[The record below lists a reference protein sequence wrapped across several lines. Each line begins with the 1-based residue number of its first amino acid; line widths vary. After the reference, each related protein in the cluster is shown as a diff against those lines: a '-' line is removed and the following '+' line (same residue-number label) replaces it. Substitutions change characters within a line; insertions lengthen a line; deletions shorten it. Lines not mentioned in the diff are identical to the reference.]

1 MTGAPD
7 RPQAQRPAIT
17 LPLLATLALLAAAA
31 PLATDLYL
39 PAFPQMVDNLS
50 TTATGVQVSL
60 TAFLL
65 GAGLGQA
72 VFGPLSDRIGR
83 RVPLIVGTALYVAA
97 GIAAAMAGTVTML
110 VTARLVQGLTG
121 AAGMVIG
128 RAVITDLARGR
139 EAARAFSLMMLVGG
153 VAPVIAPVAGSLLV
167 APLGWRGLL
176 WIVAGLG
183 IVALVASIL
192 LVPETH
198 RPRTV
203 AKADRM
209 PLGAQFRLI
218 GRRRFLGNA
227 LAYSFG
233 FGTMMAYISASPFLY
248 QDVMGFTA
256 VEYGA
261 LFAVNALLLMVA
273 GAMSARLAVRFS
285 PVQLGRVGLLT
296 NLTAIV
302 VIAVLT
308 VTGVPAVWL
317 IVPIP
322 FAVASLGLVFGP
334 VTALALDEVREV
346 AGLGSAAIGVLQFGI
361 AATVAPLVSIGGDST
376 VVPLA
381 LTMLAASVI
390 ANGAYVLAGH
400 RLLPRKVAA
409 PRLADQE

>member
-1 MTGAPD
+1 MASASPGTD
-7 RPQAQRPAIT
+7 RPAIT

-31 PLATDLYL
+31 PFATDLYL
-39 PAFPQMVDNLS
+39 PAFPQMVGDLATS
-50 TTATGVQVSL
+50 ATGVQLSL

-83 RVPLIVGTALYVAA
+83 RVPLIVGTALYVLAA
-97 GIAAAMAGTVTML
+97 VVAAMAGSVPLL
-110 VTARLVQGLTG
+110 VAARLVQGLTG

-128 RAVITDLARGR
+128 RAVITDLAHGR

-167 APLGWRGLL
+167 GPLGWRGLL

-183 IVALVASIL
+183 LVALVASVA

-198 RPRTV
+198 HPRQ
-203 AKADRM
+203 AARGDRM
-209 PLGAQFRLI
+209 AMRDQLRMI

-227 LAYSFG
+227 LAYSFA

-248 QDVMGFTA
+248 QELMGFSA

-261 LFAVNALLLMVA
+261 LFAVNALLLMVV
-273 GAMSARLAVRFS
+273 GGMSARLTVRFT

-296 NLTAIV
+296 NLAAIV
-302 VIAVLT
+302 AIAVLT
-308 VTGVPAVWL
+308 VTGVPVVWL

-322 FAVASLGLVFGP
+322 VAVASLGLVFGP
-334 VTALALDEVREV
+334 VTALALDEVRQV

-361 AATVAPLVSIGGDST
+361 AAAVAPVVSVGGGAT

-381 LTMLAASVI
+381 ITMLAASVI
-390 ANGAYVLAGH
+390 ANLAYVLAGH
-400 RLLPRKVAA
+400 RILPRTSTALA
-409 PRLADQE
+409 LADQE